1 MLGNGVCDFGCN
13 TALCGFDLGDC
24 EVGNDTFDRYQ
35 RRSTT
40 TTTVTGKA
48 EDTYHDSLVT
58 TNLELIRMFGNRGRD
73 IPAHMPHL
81 MNRRVLELIERNMTM
96 KFNETIHHRFRES
109 TDLQY
114 AFLYFH
120 YLDGIGSIL
129 NEQPIKTLWKRVD
142 TDLDGVLNQNELQ
155 TLNTMCFGSDA
166 NRECAFQSFHDA

>member
-1 MLGNGVCDFGCN
+1 
-13 TALCGFDLGDC
+13 
-24 EVGNDTFDRYQ
+24 
-35 RRSTT
+35 
-40 TTTVTGKA
+40 
-48 EDTYHDSLVT
+48 
-58 TNLELIRMFGNRGRD
+58 
-73 IPAHMPHL
+73 
-81 MNRRVLELIERNMTM
+81 M

-129 NEQPIKTLWKRVD
+129 HEQPIKTLWKRVD

-166 NRECAFQSFHDA
+166 NQECAFQSFHDA

>member
-35 RRSTT
+35 RATT
-40 TTTVTGKA
+40 AKS
-48 EDTYHDSLVT
+48 EDTYHDSLVS
-58 TNLELIRMFGNRGRD
+58 TNLELIRMFGKRGRD

-81 MNRRVLELIERNMTM
+81 MNRRVWDLIEKNMTM
-96 KFNETIHHRFRES
+96 QFNETMHHRFREP

-120 YLDGIGSIL
+120 YLEEIGASL
-129 NEQPIKTLWKRVD
+129 HENPIKTLWKRVD

-155 TLNTMCFGSDA
+155 TINAMCFGSDA
-166 NRECAFQSFHDA
+166 SRECAFQAFCHA

>member
-1 MLGNGVCDFGCN
+1 
-13 TALCGFDLGDC
+13 
-24 EVGNDTFDRYQ
+24 
-35 RRSTT
+35 
-40 TTTVTGKA
+40 
-48 EDTYHDSLVT
+48 
-58 TNLELIRMFGNRGRD
+58 
-73 IPAHMPHL
+73 
-81 MNRRVLELIERNMTM
+81 M

-155 TLNTMCFGSDA
+155 TLNVMCFGSDA
-166 NRECAFQSFHDA
+166 NRECAFRSFHDA